1 MRRWTAF
8 RSCRRRWDSRV
19 AKFQFSLEKVL
30 RWRGVE
36 LTSEEAKLKAMLQE
50 QTHLQTL
57 LAEVSA
63 ERSKLISSL
72 GAIPDLRGDDL
83 RTLTACGLRLRRT
96 AENLAQQLLRCG
108 RELAKQR
115 RSYSEAKR
123 RVRLLEEL
131 RDRRLQEWKY
141 QEAALLEE
149 LASESFLANWNR
161 ERI

>member
-1 MRRWTAF
+1 VPQF
-8 RSCRRRWDSRV
+8 H
-19 AKFQFSLEKVL
+19 FSLEKVL
-30 RWRGVE
+30 RWRSVE
-36 LTSEEAKLKAMLQE
+36 LIGEEAKLKALVQ
-50 QTHLQTL
+50 QQLHLQTL

-72 GAIPDLRGDDL
+72 GTMPDLRGDDL
-83 RTLTACGLRLRRT
+83 RTLTACGLRLRRN

-115 RSYSEAKR
+115 KKYSEAKR

-131 RDRRLQEWKY
+131 KDRRLQEWKY
-141 QEAALLEE
+141 QEAALLDE
-149 LASESFLANWNR
+149 LASESFLASWNR

>member
-1 MRRWTAF
+1 M
-8 RSCRRRWDSRV
+8 
-19 AKFQFSLEKVL
+19 AKFQFSLEKIL
-30 RWRGVE
+30 RWRSVE
-36 LTSEEAKLKAMLQE
+36 LTAEEAKLKALLQ
-50 QTHLQTL
+50 QQLHLQAQ

-72 GAIPDLRGDDL
+72 GVMSDLRGDDL

-96 AENLAQQLLRCG
+96 AENLAQQLLKVG

-115 RSYSEAKR
+115 KRYGEAKR

-131 RDRRLQEWKY
+131 KERRLAEWKY
-141 QEAALLEE
+141 EEAALLEE

-161 ERI
+161 ERV

>member
-1 MRRWTAF
+1 M
-8 RSCRRRWDSRV
+8 
-19 AKFQFSLEKVL
+19 
-30 RWRGVE
+30 
-36 LTSEEAKLKAMLQE
+36 
-50 QTHLQTL
+50 
-57 LAEVSA
+57 
-63 ERSKLISSL
+63 
-72 GAIPDLRGDDL
+72 PDLRGDDL

-115 RSYSEAKR
+115 KKYAEAKR

-131 RDRRLQEWKY
+131 KNRRLQEWKY
-141 QEAALLEE
+141 EEAALLEE